1 MRQQTIHAIK
11 QYRIKS
17 VAAYKAAT
25 TKREAWDILSRSIN
39 LLGLTEKLGLAKE
52 Y

>member
-1 MRQQTIHAIK
+1 MRQQTIHAIE

-17 VAAYKAAT
+17 VEAYKAAT

-39 LLGLTEKLGLAKE
+39 MIKLIENLGLAKD